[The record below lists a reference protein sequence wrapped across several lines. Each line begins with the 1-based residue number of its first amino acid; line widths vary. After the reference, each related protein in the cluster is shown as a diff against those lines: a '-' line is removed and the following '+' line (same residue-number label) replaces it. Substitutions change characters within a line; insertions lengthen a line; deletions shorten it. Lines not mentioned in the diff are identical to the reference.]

1 MKMAQG
7 YITED
12 GTFFESKL
20 EAELFEAEL
29 KLRGRFATLNLRV
42 SADEFLAI
50 VLEIMPQ
57 LKGYIDAYEATYTA
71 ARNQQAEDEK
81 RKQDEDSAERPRL
94 WKVEATSVVQKQ
106 TLHPFSNSRLED
118 LAMCPTWGVVHLQ
131 KRYPNAARSM
141 ALEAGRVDA
150 SGVCCR
156 EDMAA

>member
-81 RKQDEDSAERPRL
+81 RKQDEDSKAPEA
-94 WKVEATSVVQKQ
+94 VESGGHVSSTEA
-106 TLHPFSNSRLED
+106 D
-118 LAMCPTWGVVHLQ
+118 LASLLKLP
-131 KRYPNAARSM
+131 ARRPSHVPDVGRG
-141 ALEAGRVDA
+141 ASTEAVPERGKVD
-150 SGVCCR
+150 GTGGG
-156 EDMAA
+156 